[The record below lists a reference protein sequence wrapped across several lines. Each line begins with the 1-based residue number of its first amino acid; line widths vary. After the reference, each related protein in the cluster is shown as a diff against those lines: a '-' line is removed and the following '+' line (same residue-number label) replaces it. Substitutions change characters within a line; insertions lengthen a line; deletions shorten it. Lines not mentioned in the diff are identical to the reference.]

1 MHTLDLMLTCSL
13 VRAQLRTFS
22 LTPRSTQWPGGPFL
36 MKEISEGRSAAVD
49 VRCMLHL
56 FRLHKPHCIM
66 LLGPYQKGTKCQGE
80 ACYLGQY

>member
-1 MHTLDLMLTCSL
+1 
-13 VRAQLRTFS
+13 
-22 LTPRSTQWPGGPFL
+22 